1 MIDFKNI
8 NIMVGIAAIFSTVS
22 INSYGDG
29 VKEISKIQKE
39 RKYRLES
46 EEKIYSVL
54 TPIEKVVPE
63 NFRGYKEYDEYA
75 HSLMMSTSSQ
85 IFLTNDV
92 GNNFVIYMIPHH
104 EAAIVSSI
112 GVLKYTVDGKI
123 KELAERIIEVQKK
136 EVEMMQTLLEE
147 GELRGNENTEFLKK
161 IQNINM
167 EKMNVDFYNS
177 LGNNSEDISEYYL
190 RSMIPHH
197 EIALEMAK
205 EYLKYG
211 SNQELIKLAQKILLA
226 QEEEIKEI
234 EILLKN
240 REKAGG

>member
-8 NIMVGIAAIFSTVS
+8 NIMVGIAALFSTVS

-29 VKEISKIQKE
+29 VKEISRIQKE